1 MQSALLDTLVGEAK
15 VMSTQGRGMTPEEI
29 ANLALDKILHVAD
42 TAHPLLKEQA
52 RAFKE
57 DLRKILVLYM
67 KQAIK
72 SDRTTL
78 YNKLRDAGQTNAA
91 NIITKI

>member
-1 MQSALLDTLVGEAK
+1 MHSALLDTMVGNTKAFA
-15 VMSTQGRGMTPEEI
+15 TQGRGLNPEEI
-29 ANLALDKILHVAD
+29 ADLALDKILFVAD
-42 TAHPLLKEQA
+42 TAHPAIKEQA
-52 RAFKE
+52 KTFKE
-57 DLRKILVLYM
+57 DIKKVLVMYI

-78 YNKLRDAGQTNAA
+78 YNKLRDAGLTNAA